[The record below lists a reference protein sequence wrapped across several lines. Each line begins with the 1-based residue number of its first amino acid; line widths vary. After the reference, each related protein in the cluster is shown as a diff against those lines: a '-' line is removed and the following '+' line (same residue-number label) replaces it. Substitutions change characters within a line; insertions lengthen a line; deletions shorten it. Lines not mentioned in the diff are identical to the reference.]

1 MTKTL
6 QPHRQKH
13 REGRNQAFNHVGQQ
27 LYRYPALR
35 CSALERYANIYIT
48 SQMIPY
54 KTRPDS
60 SNKLPP
66 GIPYIV
72 GNEAAERFSYYGMR
86 AILVIFMTQYLMN
99 SSGQLDVMSE
109 NEAQGYFHLFV
120 STVYFMPLFGALL
133 ADGLLGKY
141 RTIIFLSLIYC
152 LGHFA
157 LAIDD
162 TRMGLLIGQGL
173 IAMGAGGI
181 KPCVSAHIGDQFGIA
196 NRHLMTKV
204 FSWFYFS
211 INFGAF
217 TAMLIIPW
225 LLDHYGSSIAFA
237 VPGFLMLLATVTF
250 WSGRYRFVHIPPAGI
265 NFIKE
270 MFSHDGM
277 ASLGKLASI
286 YAFIAIFWA
295 LFEQTGSSWIL
306 QAQKM
311 DRLVFGFELLP
322 SQIQAANPLLIMLLV
337 PLFSYVI
344 YPFLSRFFVLTALR
358 KMTIG
363 LFLTVI
369 AFAIPGYIQMQLDN
383 GLSPHI
389 IWQLLAYV
397 LLTSA
402 EVMVSIT
409 CLEFSYTQAPK
420 TMKSFVMA
428 FYFLSVAVGNLF
440 TSAVN
445 FFIQNEDGTSKL
457 AGANYFWFFT
467 GLMFITAVLFLFV
480 SNRYKEDNS
489 YTML

>member
-1 MTKTL
+1 M
-6 QPHRQKH
+6 H
-13 REGRNQAFNHVGQQ
+13 N
-27 LYRYPALR
+27 
-35 CSALERYANIYIT
+35 
-48 SQMIPY
+48 Y
-54 KTRPDS
+54 KTCPDPTNS
-60 SNKLPP
+60 LPP

-72 GNEAAERFSYYGMR
+72 VNEAAERFSYYGMR
-86 AILVIFMTQYLMN
+86 AILVVFMTQYLMN
-99 SSGQLDVMSE
+99 SSGQPDVMSE

-120 STVYFMPLFGALL
+120 SSVYFMPLFGALL

-157 LAIDD
+157 LALDD

-204 FSWFYFS
+204 FGWFYFS

-225 LLDHYGSSIAFA
+225 LLYRYGSSVAFA
-237 VPGFLMLLATVTF
+237 VPGLLMLLATVTF
-250 WSGRYRFVHIPPAGI
+250 WSGRYRFVHIKPAGI

-270 MFSHDGM
+270 MFSPVGI

-286 YAFIAIFWA
+286 YAFIAVFWA

-311 DRLVFGFELLP
+311 DRIVFGFELLP
-322 SQIQAANPLLIMLLV
+322 SQIQAANPLLIMILV

-369 AFAIPGYIQMQLDN
+369 AFAISSIIQMQLDN
-383 GLSPHI
+383 SLTPYI
-389 IWQLLAYV
+389 AWQLLAYL

-428 FYFLSVAVGNLF
+428 FYFLSIAMGNLF

-445 FFIQNEDGTSKL
+445 FVIHNDNGSSKL

-467 GLMFITAVLFLFV
+467 GLMLITAALFLFV
-480 SNRYKEDNS
+480 SHRYQEDIS
-489 YTML
+489 

>member
-1 MTKTL
+1 
-6 QPHRQKH
+6 
-13 REGRNQAFNHVGQQ
+13 
-27 LYRYPALR
+27 
-35 CSALERYANIYIT
+35 
-48 SQMIPY
+48 MIHY
-54 KTRPDS
+54 KTRPDE
-60 SNKLPP
+60 SNTLPP

-86 AILVIFMTQYLMN
+86 AILVVFMTQYMMN

-133 ADGLLGKY
+133 ADGLWGKY

-157 LAIDD
+157 LAIDN

-181 KPCVSAHIGDQFGIA
+181 KPCVSAHIGDQFGIG
-196 NRHLMTKV
+196 NKHLMTKV
-204 FSWFYFS
+204 FSWFYFA

-225 LLDHYGSSIAFA
+225 LLDHYGPSIAFA
-237 VPGFLMLLATVTF
+237 VPGLLMLIATVTF
-250 WSGRYRFVHIPPAGI
+250 WSGRYRFVHIQPAGI

-270 MFSHDGM
+270 MFSRVGIK
-277 ASLGKLASI
+277 SLGKLASI
-286 YAFIAIFWA
+286 YAFIAVFWA
-295 LFEQTGSSWIL
+295 LFDQTGSSWIV

-311 DRLVFGFELLP
+311 DRRVFGFELLP

-337 PLFSYVI
+337 PLFSYLI

-363 LFLTVI
+363 LFITVI
-369 AFAIPGYIQMQLDN
+369 AFAIPGSLQRQLDM
-383 GLSPHI
+383 GFTPSI
-389 IWQLLAYV
+389 VWQLLAYI

-428 FYFLSVAVGNLF
+428 FYFLSVAIGNLF

-445 FFIQNEDGTSKL
+445 FFIQNDDGTSKL
-457 AGANYFWFFT
+457 AGADYFWFFT

-480 SNRYKEDNS
+480 SRRYKED
-489 YTML
+489 TR

>member
-1 MTKTL
+1 
-6 QPHRQKH
+6 
-13 REGRNQAFNHVGQQ
+13 
-27 LYRYPALR
+27 
-35 CSALERYANIYIT
+35 
-48 SQMIPY
+48 MIPY
-54 KTRPDS
+54 KTRPDE
-60 SNKLPP
+60 SNTLPS

-86 AILVIFMTQYLMN
+86 AILVVFMTRYLMN
-99 SSGQLDVMSE
+99 SSGQPDVMTE

-120 STVYFMPLFGALL
+120 SAVYFMPLFGALL
-133 ADGLLGKY
+133 SDGLLGKY

-157 LAIDD
+157 LAFDD

-173 IAMGAGGI
+173 IAVGAGGI
-181 KPCVSAHIGDQFGIA
+181 KPCVSAHIGDQFGIG

-204 FSWFYFS
+204 FSWFYFA

-270 MFSHDGM
+270 MFSHVGIT
-277 ASLGKLASI
+277 SLGKLASI
-286 YAFIAIFWA
+286 YAFIAVFWA
-295 LFEQTGSSWIL
+295 LFDQTGSSWIL

-311 DRLVFGFELLP
+311 DRLLFGFEILP

-337 PLFSYVI
+337 PLFSYVVN
-344 YPFLSRFFVLTALR
+344 PFLTRFFVLTPLR

-369 AFAIPGYIQMQLDN
+369 AFAIPGTIQMNLDN

-389 IWQLLAYV
+389 TWQLFAYL

-420 TMKSFVMA
+420 TMKSFIMA
-428 FYFLSVAVGNLF
+428 FYFLSVALGNLF
-440 TSAVN
+440 TSTVN
-445 FFIQNEDGTSKL
+445 FFIQNDDGTSKL

-467 GLMFITAVLFLFV
+467 GLMFITAMLFLFV

>member
-1 MTKTL
+1 
-6 QPHRQKH
+6 
-13 REGRNQAFNHVGQQ
+13 
-27 LYRYPALR
+27 
-35 CSALERYANIYIT
+35 
-48 SQMIPY
+48 MIPY
-54 KTRPDS
+54 KTRPDPI
-60 SNKLPP
+60 NTLPT
-66 GIPYIV
+66 GIPYII

-86 AILVIFMTQYLMN
+86 AILVVFMTQYLMN
-99 SSGQLDVMSE
+99 SAGQPDVMSE

-120 STVYFMPLFGALL
+120 SAVYFMPLFGALL

-141 RTIIFLSLIYC
+141 RTIIYLSLIYC

-157 LAIDD
+157 LAVDD

-173 IAMGAGGI
+173 IALGAGGI

-196 NRHLMTKV
+196 NRHLMTRV

-237 VPGFLMLLATVTF
+237 VPGLLMLLATLTF
-250 WSGRYRFVHIPPAGI
+250 WSGRYRFVHIQPAGVD
-265 NFIKE
+265 FIKE
-270 MFSHDGM
+270 MFSRAGLT
-277 ASLGKLASI
+277 SLSKLASI
-286 YAFIAIFWA
+286 YAFIAVFWA

-344 YPFLSRFFVLTALR
+344 YPCLTRFFVLTPLR

-369 AFAIPGYIQMQLDN
+369 AFAIPGAIQMQLDK

-389 IWQLLAYV
+389 TWQLLAYV

-428 FYFLSVAVGNLF
+428 FYFLSVAIGNLF

-445 FFIQNEDGTSKL
+445 FFIQNDDGTSKL
-457 AGANYFWFFT
+457 AGADYYWFFT

-480 SNRYKEDNS
+480 SLRYKEDLS
-489 YTML
+489 YTVR

>member
-1 MTKTL
+1 MTHYKTL
-6 QPHRQKH
+6 
-13 REGRNQAFNHVGQQ
+13 
-27 LYRYPALR
+27 
-35 CSALERYANIYIT
+35 
-48 SQMIPY
+48 
-54 KTRPDS
+54 PDA
-60 SNKLPP
+60 SNTLPS
-66 GIPYIV
+66 GIPYII

-86 AILVIFMTQYLMN
+86 AILVVFMTQYLMN

-120 STVYFMPLFGALL
+120 SVVYFMPLFGALL

-157 LAIDD
+157 LAIDN
-162 TRMGLLIGQGL
+162 TRMGLLLGQAL

-181 KPCVSAHIGDQFGIA
+181 KPCVSAHIGDQFCIA
-196 NRHLMTKV
+196 NKHLMTKV
-204 FSWFYFS
+204 YSWFYFA

-225 LLDHYGSSIAFA
+225 LLEHYGAAVAFA
-237 VPGFLMLLATVTF
+237 VPGLLMLLATIIF
-250 WSGRYRFVHIPPAGI
+250 WSGRYRFAHIQPAGI
-265 NFIKE
+265 NFVKE
-270 MFSHDGM
+270 MFSQVGIK
-277 ASLGKLASI
+277 SLGKLASI
-286 YAFIAIFWA
+286 YAFIAVFWA
-295 LFEQTGSSWIL
+295 LFDQTGSSWIV

-311 DRLVFGFELLP
+311 NRMVFGFELLP

-337 PLFSYVI
+337 PLFSYRV
-344 YPFLSRFFVLTALR
+344 YPFLNRFFVLTALR

-363 LFLTVI
+363 LFITVI
-369 AFAIPGYIQMQLDN
+369 AFAITSFIQMQLDT
-383 GLSPHI
+383 GLVPHI
-389 IWQLLAYV
+389 SFQLLAYG

-428 FYFLSVAVGNLF
+428 FYFLSVAIGNLF

-445 FFIQNEDGTSKL
+445 FFIQNDDGSSKL
-457 AGANYFWFFT
+457 AGANYFLFFT
-467 GLMFITAVLFLFV
+467 GLMLITAVFFWLV
-480 SNRYKEDNS
+480 SRRYKEDTS
-489 YTML
+489 L